1 MVITGPSHTS
11 FINVFRYISNS
22 LQARDFPGQ
31 TLQGLDTQI
40 KYNKIKMFVSF
51 LFYVYLE
58 SNPDWMVRQ
67 TGFSPQATSWS
78 PWSRNSFKAEPSL
91 SSDLFFYSSTVH
103 LWTKVFTASSCC
115 GDLSESCSVRPTFLS
130 THILQTPAAV
140 GPICPSHCPN
150 VSKSDRCS
158 IWQMASK
165 AMVRWHPHHACCT
178 ALITAAVNNNDRLSS
193 GIVLALLAGKVRNS
207 VQGNVHPL
215 WVIEF
220 GSKTHMSSERSKGLL
235 SF

>member
-67 TGFSPQATSWS
+67 TGFSPQATS
-78 PWSRNSFKAEPSL
+78 
-91 SSDLFFYSSTVH
+91 
-103 LWTKVFTASSCC
+103 
-115 GDLSESCSVRPTFLS
+115 
-130 THILQTPAAV
+130 
-140 GPICPSHCPN
+140 
-150 VSKSDRCS
+150 
-158 IWQMASK
+158 
-165 AMVRWHPHHACCT
+165 
-178 ALITAAVNNNDRLSS
+178 
-193 GIVLALLAGKVRNS
+193 
-207 VQGNVHPL
+207 
-215 WVIEF
+215 
-220 GSKTHMSSERSKGLL
+220 
-235 SF
+235 